1 MNYSPTSHYVRPH
14 KRIFRDSNRDWY
26 QRLAS
31 TTFFQILQ
39 YLLVHF
45 VPGFDVDSIEGL
57 HQAPDAVPVVAVA
70 RLDLQV
76 ELKFVRHSPAS
87 LDVSYFLLL
96 RLDESIALTN
106 LSSLSKLKQSWFGFN
121 QIKIYYVTYV
131 EEQQDLGEFR
141 PNLFV

>member
-1 MNYSPTSHYVRPH
+1 MQENQIALADTSGLAVTQRLGRN
-14 KRIFRDSNRDWY
+14 KSISRDSNRDWY
-26 QRLAS
+26 QRGAS

-96 RLDESIALTN
+96 RLDEIAIALASRAN
-106 LSSLSKLKQSWFGFN
+106 
-121 QIKIYYVTYV
+121 
-131 EEQQDLGEFR
+131 
-141 PNLFV
+141 

>member
-1 MNYSPTSHYVRPH
+1 MSSFSQSLGRD
-14 KRIFRDSNRDWY
+14 KSIFRGSNRDWY
-26 QRLAS
+26 QRGAS
-31 TTFFQILQ
+31 DTTFFQILQ

-45 VPGFDVDSIEGL
+45 VPGFDVDSVEGL

-96 RLDESIALTN
+96 CLDESIALTSPATCLN
-106 LSSLSKLKQSWFGFN
+106 
-121 QIKIYYVTYV
+121 
-131 EEQQDLGEFR
+131 
-141 PNLFV
+141 